1 MFLVS
6 SSFLSVSHF
15 LFSMFSRAVFI
26 FLFHFS
32 SVYWLS
38 QHSCNPIVFNIS
50 FVSVVHDFFLFSS
63 ISFLYIFF
71 GSLSF
76 FILKIFLQNLNL
88 SIILLFFSVIQASSP
103 SIKLL
108 FTFCFAFRI
117 YLAIFLCSFSASS
130 QFFFPPHISAPYSSV
145 DLPIPN
151 HSLASTFT
159 DRNMFPLFT
168 HFIYPIIFLA
178 FFSIL
183 SLYFFHFLLFSISN
197 PRYLY
202 SFTTLIS
209 PPPSSHIFFF
219 HIPFLFL
226 LIVSVHISLLAHVL
240 CVD

>member
-1 MFLVS
+1 MLLPTTSLLSKYFSIFLFFLILLYVFS
-6 SSFLSVSHF
+6 LELFSLSVSHF
-15 LFSMFSRAVFI
+15 LFSMFSRAVFS
-26 FLFHFS
+26 FLFHFSSVS

-145 DLPIPN
+145 DLPNPN

-178 FFSIL
+178 LFSIL
-183 SLYFFHFLLFSISN
+183 SFSSIS
-197 PRYLY
+197 YC
-202 SFTTLIS
+202 F
-209 PPPSSHIFFF
+209 
-219 HIPFLFL
+219 PFLILGIYIPL
-226 LIVSVHISLLAHVL
+226 LHTM
-240 CVD
+240 